1 MIWLSF
7 FYPNYNSYT
16 NIRVLDY
23 QSMKNTIKG
32 KLTMDS
38 LESNGQ
44 TVGQN
49 QECEQ
54 MCCNDLQA
62 ESKYPSMWRPR
73 VENLRDEPKCSL
85 CNKNL
90 DKKDINVGI
99 CIDCYKECTNCG
111 KVITEEDNDKDYE
124 YCNDCYEVCHITEDV
139 EDYSNDLD

>member
-1 MIWLSF
+1 MIWLTF

-49 QECEQ
+49 QVCAQMNYSREQEEC
-54 MCCNDLQA
+54 
-62 ESKYPSMWRPR
+62 KYPSIWKPG
-73 VENLRDEPKCSL
+73 VETP
-85 CNKNL
+85 
-90 DKKDINVGI
+90 
-99 CIDCYKECTNCG
+99 
-111 KVITEEDNDKDYE
+111 
-124 YCNDCYEVCHITEDV
+124 
-139 EDYSNDLD
+139 

>member
-1 MIWLSF
+1 
-7 FYPNYNSYT
+7 
-16 NIRVLDY
+16 
-23 QSMKNTIKG
+23 MKNTIKG

-62 ESKYPSMWRPR
+62 ESKYPSIWHPG
-73 VENLRDEPKCSL
+73 VENLREDPRCSL

-90 DKKDINVGI
+90 DKKDITVGI

-111 KVITEEDNDKDYE
+111 KVITEEDTDEDYE
-124 YCNDCYEVCHITEDV
+124 YCNDCYEVCHITPEKEDFT
-139 EDYSNDLD
+139 NDRD

>member
-1 MIWLSF
+1 MIWLTF

-54 MCCNDLQA
+54 MCYNDLQS
-62 ESKYPSMWRPR
+62 ESKYPSMWSPG
-73 VENLRDEPKCSL
+73 VDLPLE
-85 CNKNL
+85 KNL
-90 DKKDINVGI
+90 DVHYVTKTWIKR
-99 CIDCYKECTNCG
+99 TL
-111 KVITEEDNDKDYE
+111 T
-124 YCNDCYEVCHITEDV
+124 
-139 EDYSNDLD
+139 